1 MLVLME
7 LTSITPSPAGLK
19 ALSHPVR
26 LRMLGLL
33 RTEGPATSTTHA
45 RRLGLNTGA
54 TSYHLRQLAQHGF
67 VVDDEGR
74 GNARERWW
82 KAAHQATTTTTT
94 VDDPAEQEVV
104 DAYLQSVAIVHT
116 ERLQRAV
123 EQRGSVPREWL
134 EASTLS
140 DWELRLTASRAREL
154 TDAISAL
161 VQGWDEDEVAE
172 DAAEFVVQVG
182 AFPLPDHLAGP
193 REPEAER

>member
-1 MLVLME
+1 ME

-33 RTEGPATSTTHA
+33 RTEGAATSTTLA
-45 RRLGLNTGA
+45 TRLGLNTGA

-67 VVDDEGR
+67 VVEDEAL

-82 KAAHQATTTTTT
+82 KAAHQATVTDAA
-94 VDDPAEQEVV
+94 VRDPAEQEVV

-123 EQRGSVPREWL
+123 EERALLPREWL

-140 DWELRLTASRAREL
+140 DWGLRLTASQARQL

-161 VQGWDEDEVAE
+161 VQGWDEDETAE
-172 DAAEFVVQVG
+172 DAADFVVQVG
-182 AFPLPDHLAGP
+182 AFPLPGSLSRPGEH
-193 REPEAER
+193 EAER